1 MYGHAVGHVGV
12 AYLVVAEILEIES
25 VHDLV
30 FVLRRAALESDV
42 AVGVLHLGHRGM
54 GRAVGVDDAVAEEI
68 GVARRVHSVIAA
80 IGPVLHAVLILLGE
94 ALVDPVPDE
103 SALQV
108 GIFVDALPLQ
118 PQRSRRVA
126 HRVSVLRRH
135 DGAVGAAASD
145 ALEPARARV
154 LRHVH
159 VAVPLPL
166 RAFVTDGAV
175 HAALAVL
182 LVGYELVSQIEVV
195 AVARLVAERP
205 DGDAGVVLVDL
216 VHVVYAVEMR
226 RFPRG
231 VVCERAALVEAV
243 THSVRLDVGFAIDI
257 QAYFV
262 AQFVKT
268 SGLRVVAGAHGV
280 DVVAAHDL
288 QVAAQIL
295 LREVVARELVVLV
308 DIHSLELDRLAVYQK
323 YFVRASRLAL
333 FGDLRDLETA
343 ESHVE
348 RYVFGRAAA
357 ARVHR
362 KAI

>member
-1 MYGHAVGHVGV
+1 
-12 AYLVVAEILEIES
+12 
-25 VHDLV
+25 
-30 FVLRRAALESDV
+30 
-42 AVGVLHLGHRGM
+42 M

-205 DGDAGVVLVDL
+205 DGDAGVVLVDF
-216 VHVVYAVEMR
+216 VHVVDAVEVR
-226 RFPRG
+226 RFPCG
-231 VVCERAALVEAV
+231 VVCERTALVEAV

-262 AQFVKT
+262 ET

-288 QVAAQIL
+288 QVAAQVL

-308 DIHSLELDRLAVYQK
+308 DVHALELDGAAV
-323 YFVRASRLAL
+323 
-333 FGDLRDLETA
+333 
-343 ESHVE
+343 H
-348 RYVFGRAAA
+348 
-357 ARVHR
+357 
-362 KAI
+362 